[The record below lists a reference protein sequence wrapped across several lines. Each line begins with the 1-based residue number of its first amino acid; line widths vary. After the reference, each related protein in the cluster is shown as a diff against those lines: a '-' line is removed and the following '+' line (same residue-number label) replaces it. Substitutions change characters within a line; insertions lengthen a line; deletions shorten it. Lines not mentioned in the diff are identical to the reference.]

1 VVWQWQRGRS
11 DRRRSGDGGIADDL
25 PAPRTGTDPTAHSPL
40 SDPGFVA
47 GLRPIPSGLPGD
59 GNLYPVVDIAGTDPS
74 GRPVRIAI
82 DSFAEP
88 LLLAF
93 LHINCHGCH
102 DFWQGFGDDRTEL
115 PVSVSAVVVTKG
127 PETVSPGDVRRAA
140 VGIGRV
146 PIVMSDEAWTD
157 YRVMSYPF
165 FVLIEPKV
173 RAVVGETVGFGWADV
188 VSMIRSSRP

>member
-25 PAPRTGTDPTAHSPL
+25 TAPVNGTDPTAQSPL
-40 SDPGFVA
+40 SDPGFMA
-47 GLRPIPSGLPGD
+47 GLRPIPSGSTED
-59 GNLYPVVDIAGTDPS
+59 GHLYPVVDIAGTDPS

-82 DSFAEP
+82 DAFAQP

-102 DFWQGFGDDRTEL
+102 EFWQGFGDDRSEL

-127 PETVSPGDVRRAA
+127 PETVSPGDVVRAA

-157 YRVMSYPF
+157 YRVMGYPF
-165 FVLIEPKV
+165 FVLIEPAA
-173 RAVVGETVGFGWADV
+173 RAVIGETVGFGWADV